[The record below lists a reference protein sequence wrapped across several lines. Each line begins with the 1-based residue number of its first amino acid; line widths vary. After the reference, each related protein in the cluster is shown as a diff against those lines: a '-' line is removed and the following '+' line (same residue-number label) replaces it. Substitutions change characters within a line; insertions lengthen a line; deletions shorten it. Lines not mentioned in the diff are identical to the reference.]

1 MAPRGAVPAGDGPAV
16 GALSARVHWGS
27 MKSREALSVPP
38 PGVSVSGLES
48 EVLGDV
54 GYREPAMRPR
64 RMLLVRRWFS
74 VTSLV
79 LAAVTWPL
87 FGAGV
92 AGVADAFTHGRPGA
106 LGGGALYLA
115 VLGWLSWRALA
126 GLVNRTTFEVDDEGA
141 SVRHGPIP
149 WPGEVTVAWRDVE
162 RIHCVQ
168 NVHANRH
175 GTSAYSWD
183 LRLRMKSGE
192 DLRLLRRLRE
202 FDQVTWIARALAHRS
217 GVARDPYTTNE
228 FPAV

>member
-1 MAPRGAVPAGDGPAV
+1 MI
-16 GALSARVHWGS
+16 
-27 MKSREALSVPP
+27 SREALSVPP
-38 PGVSVSGLES
+38 PGVSVSGLDGEALG
-48 EVLGDV
+48 EVS
-54 GYREPAMRPR
+54 YREPAMRAR
-64 RMLLVRRWFS
+64 RMVLVRRWFS

-87 FGAGV
+87 LAAGL
-92 AGVADAFTHGRPGA
+92 AGVADGLRHGRFGA

-126 GLVNRTTFEVDDEGA
+126 GLLNRTTFTVDDEGV
-141 SVRHGPIP
+141 SVRHGPVP
-149 WPGEVTVAWRDVE
+149 WAGEATVAWRDVE

-202 FDQVTWIARALAHRS
+202 FDQVTWIARALEHRS